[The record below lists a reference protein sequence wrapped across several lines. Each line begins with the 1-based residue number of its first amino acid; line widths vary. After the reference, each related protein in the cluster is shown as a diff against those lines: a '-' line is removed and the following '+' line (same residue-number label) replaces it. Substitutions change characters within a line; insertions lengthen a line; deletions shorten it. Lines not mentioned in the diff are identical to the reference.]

1 MRHVTSGLDILFN
14 PKSIAIVGASATKG
28 KVGYSV
34 INNAIQSGFNKTGK
48 IFPINTK
55 EPSILGLKAY
65 PTISD
70 VPEAVDMVV
79 ICIPARLVNAV
90 AEECGKKGVQV
101 LVVITAGFKEIGSEG
116 AERERE
122 LLATCKKY
130 GMRMLGPNCLGLI
143 TPSVNV
149 TFAAS
154 SPKKGNVAF
163 LSQSGAMMTGILDWS
178 ATQPLGFS
186 SFVSIGNKGDV
197 DAVDL
202 IEYLGDDPNTNMIL
216 AYLED
221 NKDGTK
227 FLEKVSLAAKKK
239 PIIFLKSGKSAAG
252 AQAASSHTGA
262 LAGSDVAY
270 DLAFKKAGVL
280 RVKSISDIFNLALVF
295 SNLPIPAGDH
305 FAIVTNAG
313 GPGIIA
319 TDAFE
324 DNDLGFSR
332 FSEDILKQLREGL
345 PEEANIYDPV
355 DIVGDATPERYKFAL
370 ETIFKEP
377 DNLCS
382 GALVIL
388 TPQAQT
394 QPDRV
399 VDLLIEVAKQSP
411 TKLIVGAFI
420 GGRTLA
426 GPMQKMVQNK
436 IPCYPFPEEGI
447 EALRGMVQY
456 AKYRVIPI
464 KDWPQRFK
472 VDKAR
477 VQKILAAA
485 KADGRKVLL
494 NYENSEI
501 FTTYGVVNPSTIL
514 ATSADK
520 AAEAAA
526 KIGFPVVLKI
536 VSPQILHKS
545 DIGGVKLNVN
555 SREDVIRGYVEIV
568 SNAKRFGPPNA
579 QIYGVEIQKMINRAE
594 HKKTTEI
601 IIGMNRDMQW
611 GPMLMFGLGGI
622 YVNFLKDVAFAL
634 AYKFDKED
642 AINLMGRT
650 KAFTILKGV
659 RGEPSSNIE
668 EIAEILVRISQLVND
683 FPEISEI
690 DVNPLL
696 AFEQKE
702 GENNCLA
709 VDIKITI
716 KI

>member
-1 MRHVTSGLDILFN
+1 VRILTSGLDILFN
-14 PKSIAIVGASATKG
+14 PKSIAIVGASRTEG

-34 INNAIQSGFNKTGK
+34 IRNAIQSGFPKIGK
-48 IFPINTK
+48 LWPINPK
-55 EPSILGLKAY
+55 ESSILDFKAY
-65 PTISD
+65 PTITE
-70 VPEAVDMVV
+70 VPEDVDMAV
-79 ICIPARLVNAV
+79 ICVPSRLVIPV

-101 LVVITAGFKEIGSEG
+101 LVVITAGFKETGSEG

-122 LLATCKKY
+122 LVNICKKY

-149 TFAAS
+149 TFASS
-154 SPKKGNVAF
+154 SPKKGNIAF

-178 ATQPLGFS
+178 ATQPIGFS
-186 SFVSIGNKGDV
+186 SFISLGNKSDI
-197 DAVDL
+197 DTVDL
-202 IEYLGDDPNTNMIL
+202 IEYLSDDPNTNMIL

-221 NKDGTK
+221 NKDGPK
-227 FLEKVSLAAKKK
+227 FLDNVSIAAKKK

-280 RVKSISDIFNLALVF
+280 RVKTISDIFNLALVF
-295 SNLPIPAGDH
+295 SNLPLPGGDQ

-313 GPGIIA
+313 GPGIVA

-324 DNDLGFSR
+324 DNNLGFSR
-332 FSEDILKQLREGL
+332 FSEDILKELRDGL

-377 DNLCS
+377 DNLCA

-399 VDLLIEVAKQSP
+399 VDLLIEVAKKCPS
-411 TKLIVGAFI
+411 KLLVGAFI

-436 IPCYPFPEEGI
+436 IPCYAFPEEGI
-447 EALRGMVQY
+447 EALNGMVQY
-456 AKYRVIPI
+456 AKYKTLPI
-464 KDWPQRFK
+464 KDWPKRFK
-472 VDKAR
+472 VDKVR
-477 VQKILAAA
+477 VQKLLAGA

-501 FTTYGVVNPSTIL
+501 FTSYGISNPPTIL

-520 AAEAAA
+520 VAEAAA
-526 KIGFPVVLKI
+526 EIGFPVVLKI

-555 SREDVIRGYVEIV
+555 TREEVIRSYVEIV

-579 QIYGVEIQKMINRAE
+579 QIYGVEVQKMISRAE

-622 YVNFLKDVAFAL
+622 YVNFLKDVAFEL

-642 AINLMGRT
+642 ALNLMGRT

-659 RGEPSSNIE
+659 RGEPPSDIE
-668 EIAEILVRISQLVND
+668 RIAEILMRISQLVND

-702 GENNCLA
+702 GIDDCLA

>member
-1 MRHVTSGLDILFN
+1 MTSGLDILFN

-34 INNAIQSGFNKTGK
+34 IRNAFLSGFDKIGK
-48 IFPINTK
+48 IWPINPK
-55 EPSILGLKAY
+55 ETSIMDLKAY
-65 PTISD
+65 PTITD
-70 VPEAVDMVV
+70 VPESVDMAV
-79 ICIPARLVNAV
+79 ICIPARAVNAV
-90 AEECGKKGVQV
+90 AVDCGKKGVQV
-101 LVVITAGFKEIGSEG
+101 LVVITAGFKETGSKG

-154 SPKKGNVAF
+154 SPKKGNIAF

-178 ATQPLGFS
+178 ATQPIGFS
-186 SFVSIGNKGDV
+186 SFISLGNKGDI

-202 IEYLGDDPNTNMIL
+202 VQYLSEDPNTAMIL

-221 NKDGTK
+221 NKNGPK
-227 FLEKVSLAAKKK
+227 FLDTVSIAAKKK
-239 PIIFLKSGKSAAG
+239 PIIFLKSGRSAAG
-252 AQAASSHTGA
+252 AQAASSHTGS

-280 RVKSISDIFNLALVF
+280 RVKTISDIFNMALVF
-295 SNLPIPAGDH
+295 SNQPLPGGDQ

-313 GPGIIA
+313 GPGIVA

-332 FSEDILKQLREGL
+332 FSEETLKQLREGL

-377 DNLCS
+377 DNICA
-382 GALVIL
+382 GALIIL

-399 VDLLIEVAKQSP
+399 VDLFIELAKQFP
-411 TKLIVGAFI
+411 AKLMVGAFI
-420 GGRTLA
+420 GGQTLT
-426 GPMQKMVQNK
+426 GPILKMVQNK
-436 IPCYPFPEEGI
+436 IPCYPFPEEGVA
-447 EALRGMVQY
+447 ALRGMVQY
-456 AKYRVIPI
+456 AKYKIIPI
-464 KDWPQRFK
+464 KDWPARFK
-472 VDKAR
+472 VNKAR
-477 VQKILAAA
+477 VQKILADA

-501 FTTYGVVNPSTIL
+501 FTSYGIANPPTIL
-514 ATSADK
+514 ANSADK
-520 AAEAAA
+520 AAAAA
-526 KIGFPVVLKI
+526 DEIGFPVVLKI

-545 DIGGVKLNVN
+545 DIGGVKLNIK
-555 SREDVIRGYVEIV
+555 SREEVIRAYVEIV

-579 QIYGVEIQKMINRAE
+579 QIYGVEVQKMINRAE

-611 GPMLMFGLGGI
+611 GPLLMFGLGGI
-622 YVNFLKDVAFAL
+622 YVNFLKDVAFEL

-642 AINLMGRT
+642 ALSLMSRT

-659 RGEPSSNIE
+659 RGEPPSNVE
-668 EIAEILVRISQLVND
+668 EIADILVRISQLVND

-690 DVNPLL
+690 DINPLL
-696 AFEQKE
+696 AFEQTE
-702 GENNCLA
+702 GANNYLA